1 MNIYGACRYNKY
13 AGAKMKQKI
22 EDSLS
27 IFINKLPK
35 FENPIKIKFL
45 WIEKTKK
52 RDLDNVAFRQE
63 IHS

>member
-1 MNIYGACRYNKY
+1 MNIYGACRYNKF
-13 AGAKMKQKI
+13 AGAKMKQDI

-35 FENPIKIKFL
+35 FKKPIKINFL

-63 IHS
+63 IYS